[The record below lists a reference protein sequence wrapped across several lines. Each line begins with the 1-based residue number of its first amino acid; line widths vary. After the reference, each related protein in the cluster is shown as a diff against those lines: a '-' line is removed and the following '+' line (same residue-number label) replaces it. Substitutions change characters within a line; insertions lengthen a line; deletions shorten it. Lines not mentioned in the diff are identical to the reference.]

1 MRPQLYAA
9 DNLRQLL
16 QEQKV
21 ATLPELRSALGAQ
34 GRMTVFRK
42 LRSLAYLSSYSHA
55 GKYYTLPEIARFDE
69 RGLWFWKDIRFSR
82 HRTLKLT
89 LERWVAE
96 SSTGYF
102 DLELEQQLHV
112 AVRGTL
118 LKLIGEGRIDRKKI
132 SGRYIYVARGPMIRH
147 AQLTARRNQVAQS
160 DTGYEPPGPEL
171 LHHEMKAAI
180 VLFFSLLDEK
190 QRRLYAGL
198 ESLKLGRG
206 GDMKIS
212 QLLDLNPHTIA
223 RGREELLKRDMEIE
237 RVRKAG
243 AGRPPM
249 EKKRRKS

>member
-1 MRPQLYAA
+1 MRQQLYTAV
-9 DNLRQLL
+9 NLKQLL
-16 QEQKV
+16 QKQKV
-21 ATLPELRSALGAQ
+21 ATLPELQSVLGAQ

-42 LRSLAYLSSYSHA
+42 LQSLSYLSSYSHA
-55 GKYYTLPEIARFDE
+55 GKYYTLPEIADFNE
-69 RGLWFWKDIRFSR
+69 RGLWFWRNIRFSK

-96 SSTGYF
+96 SPAGYF

-112 AVRGTL
+112 VVRGTL
-118 LKLIGEGRIDRKKI
+118 LKLVGEGRIDREKI
-132 SGRYIYVARGPMIRH
+132 SGRYLYCALDPIIRQTQMA
-147 AQLTARRNQVAQS
+147 AQRDRAAQS
-160 DTGYEPPGPEL
+160 QARYEPPGPEL

-206 GDMKIS
+206 GDTTIA
-212 QLLDLNPHTIA
+212 QLLGLNSHTIA
-223 RGREELLKRDMEIE
+223 KGREELLKRDVKIE
-237 RVRKAG
+237 GIRKGG
-243 AGRPPM
+243 AGRASM

>member
-1 MRPQLYAA
+1 MRPQLYTAA
-9 DNLRQLL
+9 DLKQLL

-21 ATLPELRSALGAQ
+21 ATLPELQSALGTR

-42 LRSLAYLSSYSHA
+42 LKNLAYLSSYSHA
-55 GKYYTLPEIARFDE
+55 GKYYTLPEIARFDKQ
-69 RGLWFWKDIRFSR
+69 GLWFWKDIRFSR

-96 SSTGYF
+96 SPTGYF
-102 DLELEQQLHV
+102 DLELEQQLQV

-118 LKLIGEGRIDRKKI
+118 LKLLGEGRIDREKI
-132 SGRYIYVARGPMIRH
+132 SGRYIYAARDPMIRH
-147 AQLTARRNQVAQS
+147 AQLAARRNQVPQS
-160 DTGYEPPGPEL
+160 NAGYEPPGPDL

-212 QLLDLNPHTIA
+212 QLLRLNPHTIA

-243 AGRPPM
+243 AGRLPM